1 MPARRPASSRPFLRA
16 LALFCLASL
25 LLPVLCGCIYGVSVS
40 EDTEPEGDSD
50 IPVMGTPDDPPKKRV
65 ALTFDDGP
73 QHYVERTKA
82 LVDELAKYDFAATFF
97 VVGNRVSGGDAI
109 SYAVEKGCEI
119 GIHGYTH
126 DSNHY
131 YDVCTD
137 ERYEEE
143 LERTRQAILSEVPGY
158 EVKLMRPIGGRITPE
173 RIRECPYAVIGW
185 DVDSCDWENKYYSG
199 ISDEE
204 ADRRVNTIVENVMSK
219 VEDGSIVLLHDIYES
234 TYDAAVI
241 LIQRLY
247 EEGYELVT
255 VSELLGDTLE
265 AGRAYGALDIN

>member
-1 MPARRPASSRPFLRA
+1 MPFHFQAAFRRPCRLLSL
-16 LALFCLASL
+16 LCILSL
-25 LLPVLCGCIYGVSVS
+25 LLPCFCGCIYGVSVS
-40 EDTEPEGDSD
+40 EDTETDTEADVPA
-50 IPVMGTPDDPPKKRV
+50 IGTPEDPPKKRV

-73 QHYVERTKA
+73 QHYEERTKA

-97 VVGNRVSGGDAI
+97 VVGNRISGGDAL
-109 SYAVEKGCEI
+109 SYAVENGCEI

-126 DSNHY
+126 DPNHY
-131 YDVCTD
+131 YDTCTD

-143 LERTRQAILSEVPGY
+143 LERTRQAILAEVPGY
-158 EVKLMRPIGGRITPE
+158 EVKLMRPIGGRITVA

-204 ADRRVNTIVENVMSK
+204 AERRINTIVENVMSE

-255 VSELLGDTLE
+255 VSELLGDSLQT
-265 AGRAYGALDIN
+265 GKAYGGLDY

>member
-1 MPARRPASSRPFLRA
+1 MIFGSDQFLRRHRRLLSFLCI
-16 LALFCLASL
+16 LAL
-25 LLPVLCGCIYGVSVS
+25 LLPCFCGCIHGVSVS
-40 EDTEPEGDSD
+40 DETESDTEAD
-50 IPVMGTPDDPPKKRV
+50 IPVMGDTEEPPKKKRV

-97 VVGNRVSGGDAI
+97 VLGNRISGGDAI
-109 SYAVEKGCEI
+109 SYAVENGCEI

-126 DSNHY
+126 EYY
-131 YDVCTD
+131 YDTCSD
-137 ERYEEE
+137 AKYEEE
-143 LERTRQAILSEVPGY
+143 LERTRQAILAEIPGY
-158 EVKLMRPIGGRITPE
+158 DVKLMRPIGGRMTVE
-173 RIRECPYAVIGW
+173 RVRECPYAVIGW

-204 ADRRVNTIVENVMSK
+204 ADRRVNNIVENVMSQ
-219 VEDGSIVLLHDIYES
+219 VEDGSIILMHDIYES

-241 LIQRLY
+241 IIQRLY

-255 VSELLGDTLE
+255 VSELLGDTLQ
-265 AGRAYGALDIN
+265 AGTAYGGLDY

>member
-1 MPARRPASSRPFLRA
+1 
-16 LALFCLASL
+16 
-25 LLPVLCGCIYGVSVS
+25 
-40 EDTEPEGDSD
+40 
-50 IPVMGTPDDPPKKRV
+50 
-65 ALTFDDGP
+65 
-73 QHYVERTKA
+73 
-82 LVDELAKYDFAATFF
+82 
-97 VVGNRVSGGDAI
+97 
-109 SYAVEKGCEI
+109 
-119 GIHGYTH
+119 
-126 DSNHY
+126 
-131 YDVCTD
+131 
-137 ERYEEE
+137 
-143 LERTRQAILSEVPGY
+143 
-158 EVKLMRPIGGRITPE
+158 MRPIGGKITSA

-255 VSELLGDTLE
+255 VSELLGDALE
-265 AGRAYGALDIN
+265 TGRAYGTLDIN

>member
-1 MPARRPASSRPFLRA
+1 MRFGSAQFLRRPRRLLSLLCA
-16 LALFCLASL
+16 LAL
-25 LLPVLCGCIYGVSVS
+25 LLPCLCGCIQGVSVS
-40 EDTEPEGDSD
+40 DETESGTGGD
-50 IPVMGTPDDPPKKRV
+50 IPVIGQPEDPPKKRV

-73 QHYVERTKA
+73 QHYEERTKA
-82 LVDELAKYDFAATFF
+82 LVDELAKYGFAATFF
-97 VVGNRVSGGDAI
+97 VVGNRISGGDAI
-109 SYAVEKGCEI
+109 SYAVENGCEI

-131 YDVCTD
+131 YDTCTD

-143 LERTRQAILSEVPGY
+143 LERTRQAILAEVPGY
-158 EVKLMRPIGGRITPE
+158 DIKLMRPIGGRITSA
-173 RIRECPYAVIGW
+173 RVRECPYAVIGW

-204 ADRRVNTIVENVMSK
+204 AERRINTIVENVMSE

-241 LIQRLY
+241 IIQRLY
-247 EEGYELVT
+247 EAGYDLVT
-255 VSELLGDTLE
+255 VSELLGDTLQS
-265 AGRAYGALDIN
+265 GTAYGGLDY

>member
-1 MPARRPASSRPFLRA
+1 MPACRSAFSRSFLRA
-16 LALFCLASL
+16 LALLCLVSL
-25 LLPVLCGCIYGVSVS
+25 LLPGLCGCIHGVSVS
-40 EDTEPEGDSD
+40 DGNETEPDPD
-50 IPVMGTPDDPPKKRV
+50 VPAMGRPDDPPKKRV

-82 LVDELAKYDFAATFF
+82 LVDELARYGFEATFF
-97 VVGNRVSGGDAI
+97 VVGNRIAGGDAL
-109 SYAVEKGCEI
+109 SYAVGHGCEI

-126 DSNHY
+126 DPKHY
-131 YDVCTD
+131 YDSCTQ

-143 LERTRQAILSEVPGY
+143 LERTRQAILSAVPGY
-158 EVKLMRPIGGRITPE
+158 EVKLMRPIGGKITSA

-204 ADRRVNTIVENVMSK
+204 ADRRVNRIVENVMSA

-255 VSELLGDTLE
+255 VSELLGDALE
-265 AGRAYGALDIN
+265 TGRAYGTLDIN